1 MLTDRFL
8 CEGVVFCA
16 GVDVSLGAFAADA
29 SAFGTGD
36 FVCTGDDDDDV
47 AEIDRFNAVVVV
59 VVTCLCV
66 VGFTYTILSASNRS
80 FVCILA
86 GCETANSSRSASMF
100 LANDF
105 NCCCFALKAAAC
117 GVPGFNTS

>member
-1 MLTDRFL
+1 M
-8 CEGVVFCA
+8 
-16 GVDVSLGAFAADA
+16 SLGAFAAAESDL
-29 SAFGTGD
+29 GTGD
-36 FVCTGDDDDDV
+36 FVCTGDDDDV
-47 AEIDRFNAVVVV
+47 AEMDRFNAVVVV

-86 GCETANSSRSASMF
+86 GCVTANNSRSASMF

-105 NCCCFALKAAAC
+105 SCCCFALKAAAC

>member
-16 GVDVSLGAFAADA
+16 GVDVSFGAFAA
-29 SAFGTGD
+29 SALGTGD

-59 VVTCLCV
+59 VITCLCV

-86 GCETANSSRSASMF
+86 DCVTANSSRSAFIF

-105 NCCCFALKAAAC
+105 NCCCFALKASAC